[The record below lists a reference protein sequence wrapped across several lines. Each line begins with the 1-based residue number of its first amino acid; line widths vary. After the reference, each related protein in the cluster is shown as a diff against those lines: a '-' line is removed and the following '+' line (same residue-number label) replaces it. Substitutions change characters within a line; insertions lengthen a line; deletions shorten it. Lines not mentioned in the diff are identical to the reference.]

1 LSVGR
6 WTFSLILGVDVT
18 HGTRCIPAAPPVKVS
33 DLFFMH
39 ASQQPCHRVIA
50 IDGPAASGK
59 SSVARELAQR
69 LGFVYVNSGAIY
81 RAITWHLLQKKIHPE
96 ESERITGVL
105 QAADI
110 TSRLQDNESRILI
123 DDADPGEHLRDDCVN
138 ESVAHVS
145 QFPVV
150 RQIVAKKLHE
160 NAQSH
165 DLIVEGRDIGSVV
178 FPDTPYKFYLD
189 ASPQVRLQR
198 RIAQGER
205 DEIAIRDRADSLR
218 AVSPLVIAKDAHVI
232 DTSHLTIQ
240 QVIDEI
246 ISLLKRIGLPT

>member
-1 LSVGR
+1 
-6 WTFSLILGVDVT
+6 
-18 HGTRCIPAAPPVKVS
+18 
-33 DLFFMH
+33 MH
-39 ASQQPCHRVIA
+39 ASKQRCHRVIA

-59 SSVARELAQR
+59 SSVAQELARR

-81 RAITWHLLQKKIHPE
+81 RAITWHILQKKIHPE
-96 ESERITGVL
+96 ESDRIAGAL
-105 QAADI
+105 READL
-110 TSRLQDNESRILI
+110 TCRLQNNESRILI
-123 DDADPGEHLRDDCVN
+123 DEVDPGEHLRDDCVN
-138 ESVAHVS
+138 KSVAGIS

-160 NAQSH
+160 QAQTH

-178 FPDTPYKFYLD
+178 FPDTPYKFYID
-189 ASPQVRLQR
+189 ASPEVRLQR
-198 RIAQGER
+198 RAAQGER

-218 AVSPLVIAKDAHVI
+218 LVSPLVIAKDAQVI

-246 ISLLKRIGLPT
+246 IGLLKKMALAI

>member
-1 LSVGR
+1 
-6 WTFSLILGVDVT
+6 
-18 HGTRCIPAAPPVKVS
+18 
-33 DLFFMH
+33 M
-39 ASQQPCHRVIA
+39 QPSKQHCHRVIA

-59 SSVARELAQR
+59 SSVAQELAR
-69 LGFVYVNSGAIY
+69 LLGFVYVNSGAIY
-81 RAITWHLLQKKIHPE
+81 RAITWHILQKKIHSE
-96 ESERITGVL
+96 ESDRVAGAL

-110 TSRLQDNESRILI
+110 KCRLQGNESRVLI
-123 DDADPGEHLRDDCVN
+123 DDVDPGAHLRDDGVN
-138 ESVAHVS
+138 KSVAGVS

-160 NAQSH
+160 LAHSQ

-178 FPDTPYKFYLD
+178 FPNTPYKFYID

-198 RIAQGER
+198 RAAQGER

-218 AVSPLVIAKDAHVI
+218 PVSPLIIAKDAHVI

-246 ISLLKRIGLPT
+246 IGLLKKMGLPI

>member
-1 LSVGR
+1 
-6 WTFSLILGVDVT
+6 
-18 HGTRCIPAAPPVKVS
+18 
-33 DLFFMH
+33 MH
-39 ASQQPCHRVIA
+39 ASQQRYHRVIA

-59 SSVARELAQR
+59 SSVAQELARR

-81 RAITWHLLQKKIHPE
+81 RAITWHILQKKIHPE
-96 ESERITGVL
+96 ESDRIAGAL

-110 TSRLQDNESRILI
+110 KCRLQDNESRILI
-123 DDADPGEHLRDDCVN
+123 DDVDPGAHLRDDGVN
-138 ESVAHVS
+138 KSVAGVS

-160 NAQSH
+160 LAHGQ

-178 FPDTPYKFYLD
+178 FPNTPYKLYID

-198 RIAQGER
+198 RAAQGER

-218 AVSPLVIAKDAHVI
+218 PVSPLIIAKDAHVI

-246 ISLLKRIGLPT
+246 IGLLKKMGLPI

>member
-1 LSVGR
+1 MPS
-6 WTFSLILGVDVT
+6 
-18 HGTRCIPAAPPVKVS
+18 
-33 DLFFMH
+33 
-39 ASQQPCHRVIA
+39 SQQRYHRVIA

-59 SSVARELAQR
+59 SSVAQELARR

-81 RAITWHLLQKKIHPE
+81 RAITWHILQKKIHSE
-96 ESERITGVL
+96 ESDRIAGAL

-110 TSRLQDNESRILI
+110 KCRLQDNESRILI
-123 DDADPGEHLRDDCVN
+123 DDVDPGAHLRDDGVN
-138 ESVAHVS
+138 KSVAGVS

-160 NAQSH
+160 LAPSQ

-178 FPDTPYKFYLD
+178 FPNTPYKFYID

-198 RIAQGER
+198 RAAQGER

-218 AVSPLVIAKDAHVI
+218 PVSPLIIAKDAHVI
-232 DTSHLTIQ
+232 DTSHLSIQ

-246 ISLLKRIGLPT
+246 MGRLKKMGLSI